1 MTWKDIK
8 SRARIA
14 RTDET
19 VRVLGNSYYALYR
32 INFGDNTYE
41 MIKGSD
47 YMRQRVSQKGN
58 YEDLLQ
64 AMSEVIAPDT
74 YDDYM
79 SSFSRENIRA
89 LVSRRVRDF
98 GGDFQRRFGDEYR
111 WVSVR
116 VLFDESLAPEEV
128 VLCYR
133 EVDQEKQSQMR
144 ERKLLEDA
152 LEVAKKNED
161 AKQSFFRNM
170 SHDMRTPLNAI
181 IGLTQLGKKKF
192 EKQEEVQNY
201 LGRIENSSR
210 QLLNLIN
217 DILDMSRME
226 QGKVVLNHEQFD
238 MSQCISQ
245 CLDMFRVHAIQEHKQ
260 LKEEMHIENR
270 QVLGDSFRLTQVMN
284 NLLSNAFKF
293 TSEGGSVSVEV
304 TQIDRGEFSKYK
316 IVVKDTGVGMSEEF
330 LPHLFEPYAREVRF
344 SARQTV
350 GTGLGM
356 PITKNLITQMNGEIQ
371 VDSQLGK
378 GTVFT
383 VVIPFQTAPEE
394 ENETEKSQGKGREF
408 QLKGRHILLAEDNE
422 INMEITTEMLTM
434 NGVQVTQAW
443 NGKEAVECFKKSEPY
458 SFDAIL
464 MDMQMPE
471 MDGCEACRAI
481 RAMDRKDARTVPIIA
496 VTANA
501 FAEDVARTTQA
512 GMDGHISKPIDFE
525 QLKELLK
532 QKLTQRTD

>member
-1 MTWKDIK
+1 M
-8 SRARIA
+8 
-14 RTDET
+14 
-19 VRVLGNSYYALYR
+19 LGNSYYALYR

-226 QGKVVLNHEQFD
+226 QGRW
-238 MSQCISQ
+238 C
-245 CLDMFRVHAIQEHKQ
+245 
-260 LKEEMHIENR
+260 
-270 QVLGDSFRLTQVMN
+270 
-284 NLLSNAFKF
+284 
-293 TSEGGSVSVEV
+293 
-304 TQIDRGEFSKYK
+304 
-316 IVVKDTGVGMSEEF
+316 
-330 LPHLFEPYAREVRF
+330 
-344 SARQTV
+344 
-350 GTGLGM
+350 
-356 PITKNLITQMNGEIQ
+356 
-371 VDSQLGK
+371 
-378 GTVFT
+378 
-383 VVIPFQTAPEE
+383 
-394 ENETEKSQGKGREF
+394 
-408 QLKGRHILLAEDNE
+408 
-422 INMEITTEMLTM
+422 
-434 NGVQVTQAW
+434 
-443 NGKEAVECFKKSEPY
+443 
-458 SFDAIL
+458 
-464 MDMQMPE
+464 
-471 MDGCEACRAI
+471 
-481 RAMDRKDARTVPIIA
+481 
-496 VTANA
+496 
-501 FAEDVARTTQA
+501 
-512 GMDGHISKPIDFE
+512 
-525 QLKELLK
+525 
-532 QKLTQRTD
+532 